1 MDKWIPIAIGA
12 AFILIGIGAWFWGRD
27 ETRKYYEAITNR
39 MDVREFLERS
49 PIRPEPEAL
58 KIGGIIS
65 IAVGLV
71 ILVMGIVW
79 G

>member
-1 MDKWIPIAIGA
+1 MDKWIAVSIGV
-12 AFILIGIGAWFWGRD
+12 AFIVIGIGAFLWGRD
-27 ETRKYYEAITNR
+27 ETHKYYEALTNR

-58 KIGGIIS
+58 KIGGVIS

-71 ILVMGIVW
+71 ILVIGIIW
-79 G
+79 A